1 MIELFD
7 QKKAIESLRA
17 ILGGKYTITTKW
29 RKQAHTKG
37 WRYERAMLLW
47 LLNQVL

>member
-7 QKKAIESLRA
+7 QKKAIESLEA
-17 ILGGKYTITTKW
+17 ILGRKYTITAKW

-37 WRYERAMLLW
+37 WRYGEIGRAH
-47 LLNQVL
+47 V